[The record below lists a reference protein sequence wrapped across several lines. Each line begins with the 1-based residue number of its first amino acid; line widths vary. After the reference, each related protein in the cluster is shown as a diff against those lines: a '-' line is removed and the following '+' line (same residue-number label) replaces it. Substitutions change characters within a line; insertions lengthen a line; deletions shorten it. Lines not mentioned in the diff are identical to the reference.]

1 LRGIK
6 TMERQHPDRNSNPIS
21 DRNKINLLPK
31 HRLKNYLLPIFFTS
45 FIYPAQAQIV
55 PDRTLPVNS
64 SVTRQGNLYE
74 IEGGTQAETNLF
86 HSFEDFSLPTNG
98 EAFFN
103 NALEIENI
111 FTRVTGRS
119 PSNIDGLI
127 RANGVA
133 NLFIL
138 NPNGIVFGPNAQL
151 DLGGAFVASSANRI
165 DFADGTSF
173 STLASETS
181 PILTVSVPV
190 GLQMGSN
197 PGSIVVNGPGNNL
210 SRDSETNG
218 IVRDN
223 RSPGLQVNDR
233 TIALLGGAIE
243 LSGGNITSNGGSI
256 ELGSVGDRSRITLSK
271 IEENWAFDYSE
282 IADFREIQLKA
293 AASLDSSGEG
303 AGAIHLQGRTVSL
316 SEGSAILGLTL
327 GNRAGGDLLVR
338 SSESLQLSGFNNFG
352 FPSVLVTLV
361 EPQATANGGDLTV
374 ETRQLTLADGTA
386 ISAST
391 LGRGNG
397 GNLTV
402 FASQSVELKG
412 LDPSGLGSF
421 LETSVAPQA
430 TGHAGDLTIA
440 TTELTLSDGAIV
452 FSSTSGQGNGGNL
465 SVLAS
470 ESVELKGLD
479 DFGFSSSLRTNTT
492 SSTLGHAG
500 DLAIETTELILADG
514 AMISAAT
521 SGNGDGGNLSIVAS
535 ESVELRGLDGSGWS
549 STLRTPVNL
558 EATGNGGDLTIATRR
573 LTLADG
579 ASILSSTFSRG
590 NGGNLTVVASDAVT
604 LNGSDGSGFGSLL
617 ATDVGSGAIG
627 DAGDLTIET
636 TQLTLAD
643 GATISASTFGQGN
656 GGNLTI
662 LASNAVELRGLN
674 SFGIG
679 SSLLSSIAS
688 EATGNSGNLS
698 VDTTHLTLADGATI
712 STTTSGQGNGGNV
725 TILASDSIE
734 LSGLDTSGKGSI
746 LRTSV
751 GLNATGDAG
760 NLAIETARLSL
771 SDGAAISTSTLGEG
785 NGGNIAILA
794 SESAILKGFNRS
806 GLATSILTLVGP
818 DVSGNAGSVTLETQ
832 RLSLFDG
839 AGISTSTLGR
849 GNGGNLTILAS
860 EFVSL
865 NGFNASGVSS
875 ALATD
880 VGPEATGNAGN
891 LTVQTGKLTLADG
904 ALISAATLGGGNGGN
919 LTLMASESIALND
932 SSGSGAGSAVVTLVG
947 SQGSG
952 TAGNLTVK
960 TGELTLANRSEI
972 AAAML
977 GEGSGGNVILEA
989 DRLALSDG
997 SAISSASFGRGN
1009 AGNLTIASDELTLQ
1023 DGSFVNV
1030 SAVGNFSP
1038 GSLRVSADR
1047 VRLDNQSNLIAE
1059 TEAGSQGNI
1068 EVSANSTILT
1078 RNSNIAT
1085 NAIAEATGGNI
1096 KIDTGT
1102 LAAVG
1107 DSDISANSA
1116 QAQGGNVTLNVRGIF
1131 GTAFRPQNT
1140 AASDITAT
1148 GANSSLS
1155 GTVTINTPDID
1166 PTSGLVELPDNFV
1179 DASNQIDS
1187 SCHPGQQQSEFVVT
1201 GRGGLPPN
1209 PIEAIADEATWIDLR
1224 PTAREPQDRGQ
1235 LGDRP
1240 LVVSTGRSPSVEAQ
1254 GWTVKANGQVE
1265 LVAESPEN
1273 TSPHPSTP
1281 QRRCLETR

>member
-1 LRGIK
+1 
-6 TMERQHPDRNSNPIS
+6 MERQHPDRNSNPIS

-151 DLGGAFVASSANRI
+151 DLGGSFLASSANRI

-173 STLASETS
+173 STLASETP

-233 TIALLGGAIE
+233 TIALLGGGIE

-535 ESVELRGLDGSGWS
+535 ESVELRGLDGSGFGS
-549 STLRTPVNL
+549 SVLSSVTSEASGNAGNITVETRHLSLADGAGISTSTLSR
-558 EATGNGGDLTIATRR
+558 GQGGDLTAIAS
-573 LTLADG
+573 D
-579 ASILSSTFSRG
+579 SVILSGF
-590 NGGNLTVVASDAVT
+590 
-604 LNGSDGSGFGSLL
+604 NGSGQPSFLS
-617 ATDVGSGAIG
+617 TDVGSEATG
-627 DAGDLTIET
+627 DAGDLAIET
-636 TQLTLAD
+636 ARLSLFD
-643 GATISASTFGQGN
+643 GARISSSTFGRGN
-656 GGNLTI
+656 GGTLTAI
-662 LASNAVELRGLN
+662 
-674 SFGIG
+674 
-679 SSLLSSIAS
+679 
-688 EATGNSGNLS
+688 
-698 VDTTHLTLADGATI
+698 
-712 STTTSGQGNGGNV
+712 
-725 TILASDSIE
+725 ASDSIE

-785 NGGNIAILA
+785 NGGNVTILA

-932 SSGSGAGSAVVTLVG
+932 SSGSGVGSVVVTLVG

-960 TGELTLANRSEI
+960 TGELTLADRSEI
-972 AAAML
+972 AASML

-1023 DGSFVNV
+1023 DGSFINV

-1068 EVSANSTILT
+1068 EVSANSTILS

-1096 KIDTGT
+1096 EIDTGI

-1107 DSDISANSA
+1107 NSDISANSA

-1187 SCHPGQQQSEFVVT
+1187 SCRPGQQQSEFVVT

-1240 LVVSTGRSPSVEAQ
+1240 LAASTERSPSVEAQ